1 MAWSGTRALKGGV
14 VVPPASSPPLDV
26 VVTASGKEALV
37 FAVDLSYQDAVP
49 PVRNSW
55 GSPLLVRGE
64 ALIMNRA

>member
-49 PVRNSW
+49 PVRNS
-55 GSPLLVRGE
+55 
-64 ALIMNRA
+64 